1 MDDPQELFR
10 FTELDRNRPVTSDN
24 YQYSV
29 EWNEEDK
36 EFKATVA
43 ELPSLSWA
51 APLEADALHG
61 IKELVKSEQSDAG
74 QGEKIIRRHKPSK
87 PLKFAKDIF
96 IIVLIAFGVSL
107 LLSTYVVKSYYVPS
121 ASMETTLRVNDR
133 ILVNLTYAQLG
144 TMKHGDIVVFKDP
157 GGWLGGAQKGG
168 ILVKRII
175 GLPGDKVSCCNSF
188 NNLTVNGKEVSEPYI
203 KLGSK
208 PSEVEFAQKVPKG
221 MLWVMGDNRLQS
233 LDSRYHKDAKPYGY
247 FVPVK
252 DVVGEVIAIYYP
264 FQDFKSLLR

>member
-1 MDDPQELFR
+1 MDDSQELFNFAGR
-10 FTELDRNRPVTSDN
+10 SGNKIN
-24 YQYSV
+24 
-29 EWNEEDK
+29 
-36 EFKATVA
+36 
-43 ELPSLSWA
+43 PS
-51 APLEADALHG
+51 EADTHHE
-61 IKELVKSEQSDAG
+61 IKKLASPEAQEADQ
-74 QGEKIIRRHKPSK
+74 EKKIVGRKKPSK
-87 PLKFAKDIF
+87 PLKFVKDIF

-121 ASMETTLRVNDR
+121 ASMENTLRVNDR
-133 ILVNLTYAQLG
+133 ILVNLTYTQLG
-144 TMKHGDIVVFKDP
+144 TMKHGDIIVFKDP
-157 GGWLGGAQKGG
+157 GGWLAGAQKGG

-175 GLPGDKVSCCNSF
+175 GLPGDEVSCCNSF

-203 KLGSK
+203 KLGGK
-208 PSEVEFAQKVPKG
+208 PSEVEFSQKVPKG

-264 FQDFKSLLR
+264 FPNFKSLLR